1 MFEELKTFIEVV
13 DCKNFTKAAE
23 NLNLSQPSVST
34 HIKNLEAFFG
44 VTLINRSVKQ
54 KSISITE
61 SGNVLYKR
69 AKEILNIF
77 NVTVKEVKELTD
89 TVKGVLKIGA
99 SSTIGEY
106 ILPKFISEFYK
117 RYPEI
122 NIEVLIDNTYGI
134 ATKLKNM
141 NLDVGIIEG
150 SVASAYF
157 NQEYFLDDKMVLAA
171 PYDATIEKSRL
182 NIDALQNKCWVARE
196 YGSSAR
202 QYLNLFLSRNKLIP
216 KNITV
221 LGSNFAI
228 KEAVR
233 NNVGITIMSNIVIDE
248 YVDAKKVSIYELDD
262 NFNRYFSFIYLKDT
276 PLSKVANIFIDE
288 LKNYSMKL

>member
-1 MFEELKTFIEVV
+1 MFEELKTFIAVV

-34 HIKNLEAFFG
+34 HIKNLEAFFE

-61 SGNVLYKR
+61 SGYVLYKR

-89 TVKGVLKIGA
+89 SVKGVLKIGA

-106 ILPKFISEFYK
+106 ILPKFISEFYSK
-117 RYPEI
+117 YPEI

-141 NLDVGIIEG
+141 NLDLGIVEG

-157 NQEYFLDDKMVLAA
+157 NQEYFLDDKMVLAV
-171 PYDATIEKSRL
+171 PYDSGIKKSNL
-182 NIDALQNKCWVARE
+182 NINDLQNKNWVARE

-216 KNITV
+216 QNVTV

-233 NNVGITIMSNIVIDE
+233 DNVGITIMSNIVIDE

-276 PLSKVANIFIDE
+276 PLSTLANIFIEE

>member
-1 MFEELKTFIEVV
+1 MFEELKTFIAVV

-23 NLNLSQPSVST
+23 SLNLSQPSVST

-61 SGNVLYKR
+61 SGYVLYKR
-69 AKEILNIF
+69 AKEMIGIF
-77 NVTVKEVKELTD
+77 DVTVKEVKELSD
-89 TVKGVLKIGA
+89 SVRGSLKIGA

-106 ILPKFISEFYK
+106 ILPKFISKFCL

-122 NIEVLIDNTYGI
+122 NLELLIDNTYGI

-141 NLDVGIIEG
+141 NLDIGIIEG
-150 SVASAYF
+150 SIASAYF
-157 NQEYFLDDKMVLAA
+157 KQEYFLDDKMVLAV
-171 PYDATIEKSRL
+171 PYDSSIKKSDL
-182 NIDALQNKCWVARE
+182 NINDLQNKVWVARE

-202 QYLNLFLSRNKLIP
+202 QYLNLFLSSNKLIP
-216 KNITV
+216 QNVTV

-233 NNVGITIMSNIVIDE
+233 NNVGITIMSNIVVDE
-248 YVDAKKVSIYELDD
+248 YVETKKASIYELDD

-276 PLSKVANIFIDE
+276 PLSALANIFIEE

>member
-1 MFEELKTFIEVV
+1 MFEELKTFIAVV

-34 HIKNLEAFFG
+34 HIKNLEAFFE

-61 SGNVLYKR
+61 SGYVLYKR

-89 TVKGVLKIGA
+89 SVKGVLKIGA

-106 ILPKFISEFYK
+106 ILPKFISEFYSK
-117 RYPEI
+117 YPEI
-122 NIEVLIDNTYGI
+122 NLEVLIDNTYGI

-141 NLDVGIIEG
+141 NLDVGIVEG

-157 NQEYFLDDKMVLAA
+157 NQEYFLDDKMVLAV
-171 PYDATIEKSRL
+171 PYDSGIKKSNL
-182 NIDALQNKCWVARE
+182 NINDLQNKNWVARE

-216 KNITV
+216 QNVTV

-233 NNVGITIMSNIVIDE
+233 DNVGITIMSNIVIDE

-276 PLSKVANIFIDE
+276 PLSTLANIFIEE

>member
-1 MFEELKTFIEVV
+1 MF
-13 DCKNFTKAAE
+13 C
-23 NLNLSQPSVST
+23 
-34 HIKNLEAFFG
+34 IKE
-44 VTLINRSVKQ
+44 RK
-54 KSISITE
+54 K
-61 SGNVLYKR
+61 YW
-69 AKEILNIF
+69 IF

-89 TVKGVLKIGA
+89 SVKGVLKIGA

-106 ILPKFISEFYK
+106 ILPKFISEFYLK
-117 RYPEI
+117 YPEI

-141 NLDVGIIEG
+141 NLDIGIIEG

-157 NQEYFLDDKMVLAA
+157 SQEYFLDDKMVLAV
-171 PYDATIEKSRL
+171 PYDSTIEKSNL
-182 NIDALQNKCWVARE
+182 NINDLQNKNWVARE

-202 QYLNLFLSRNKLIP
+202 QYLNLFFSRNKLTP
-216 KNITV
+216 NNITV

-228 KEAVR
+228 KEAIR
-233 NNVGITIMSNIVIDE
+233 NNMGITIMSNIVIDE

-276 PLSKVANIFIDE
+276 PLSRVANIFIEE
-288 LKNYSMKL
+288 LKNYSLKL

>member
-1 MFEELKTFIEVV
+1 MFEELKTFIAVV
-13 DCKNFTKAAE
+13 DYKNFTKAAE

-34 HIKNLEAFFG
+34 HIKNLETFFG

-61 SGNVLYKR
+61 SGYVLYKR

-89 TVKGVLKIGA
+89 SVKGVLKIGA

-106 ILPKFISEFYK
+106 ILPKFISEFYLK
-117 RYPEI
+117 YPEI

-141 NLDVGIIEG
+141 NLDIGIIEG

-157 NQEYFLDDKMVLAA
+157 SQEYFLDDKMVLAV
-171 PYDATIEKSRL
+171 PYDSTIEKSNL
-182 NIDALQNKCWVARE
+182 NINDLQNKNWVARE

-202 QYLNLFLSRNKLIP
+202 QYLNLFFSRNKLTP
-216 KNITV
+216 NNITV

-228 KEAVR
+228 KEAIR
-233 NNVGITIMSNIVIDE
+233 NNMGITIMSNIVIDE

-276 PLSKVANIFIDE
+276 PLSRVANIFIEE
-288 LKNYSMKL
+288 LKNYSLKL

>member
-1 MFEELKTFIEVV
+1 MFEELKTFITVV

-34 HIKNLEAFFG
+34 HIKNLEAFFE

-61 SGNVLYKR
+61 SGYVLYKR

-89 TVKGVLKIGA
+89 SVKGVLKIGA

-106 ILPKFISEFYK
+106 ILPKFISEFYSK
-117 RYPEI
+117 YPEI

-141 NLDVGIIEG
+141 NLDVGIVEG

-157 NQEYFLDDKMVLAA
+157 NQEYFLDDKMVLAV
-171 PYDATIEKSRL
+171 PYDSGIKKSNL
-182 NIDALQNKCWVARE
+182 NINDLQNKNWVARE

-216 KNITV
+216 QNVTV

-233 NNVGITIMSNIVIDE
+233 DNVGITIMSNIVIDE

-276 PLSKVANIFIDE
+276 PLSTLANIFIEE

>member
-1 MFEELKTFIEVV
+1 MFEELKTFIAVV

-69 AKEILNIF
+69 AKEILNSF

-106 ILPKFISEFYK
+106 ILPKFISEFYT

-171 PYDATIEKSRL
+171 PYDATIEKSKL

-216 KNITV
+216 QNITV

>member
-1 MFEELKTFIEVV
+1 MFEELKTFIAVV
-13 DCKNFTKAAE
+13 DYKNFTKAAE

-34 HIKNLEAFFG
+34 HIKNLETFFG

-61 SGNVLYKR
+61 SGYVLYKR

-89 TVKGVLKIGA
+89 SVKGVLKIGA

-106 ILPKFISEFYK
+106 ILPKFISKFYLK
-117 RYPEI
+117 YPEI

-141 NLDVGIIEG
+141 NLDIGIIEG

-157 NQEYFLDDKMVLAA
+157 SQEYFLDDKMVLAV
-171 PYDATIEKSRL
+171 PYDSTIEKSNL
-182 NIDALQNKCWVARE
+182 NINDLQNKNWVARE

-202 QYLNLFLSRNKLIP
+202 QYLNLFFTRNKLTP

-228 KEAVR
+228 KEAIR
-233 NNVGITIMSNIVIDE
+233 NNMGITIMSNIVIDE

-276 PLSKVANIFIDE
+276 PLSRVANIFIEE
-288 LKNYSMKL
+288 LKNYSLKL